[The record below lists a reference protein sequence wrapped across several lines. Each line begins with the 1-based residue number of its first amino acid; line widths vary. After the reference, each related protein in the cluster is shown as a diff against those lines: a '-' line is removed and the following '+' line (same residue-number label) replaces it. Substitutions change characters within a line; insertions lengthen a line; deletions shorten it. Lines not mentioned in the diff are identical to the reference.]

1 MLRSLSLRFPPQAT
15 TLAKAI
21 TFTETLWQRPQ
32 VYGITI
38 DGPTSRDL
46 DDAIWI
52 ESVATGAI
60 ISIHIADVAEFV
72 TPGTLLDKV
81 AISRTTTRYFG
92 ESRNDPMLPR
102 VLSEN
107 RLSLLEWQDR
117 PTLTVRITLNQDCEI
132 EHVEIF
138 ESWLASKKRF
148 SYEEADE
155 VLKDQNSPFQELLQ
169 TCYLWTGL
177 LNRKRQASGA
187 ISGIVTPGSGAWIDE
202 DGNLIV
208 SSKKRYHANIVIQE
222 FMILANR
229 AVAQWLADADT
240 PALYRNHTAKAI
252 APDREAMFQA
262 ILTMGSLAAIRKQLG
277 NWLNRAEYGPTLIGH
292 FALNLTAYCHFTS
305 PIRRLADLINHRI
318 VKARLHGK
326 ELPYSKTE
334 LEQLGQHIATVARE
348 EEKRKDAHFKEERKR
363 QHRETLKAPQDLD
376 QLLEKDFSQLLKY
389 SIKNEELELIA
400 NQVEARMNDNRLQV
414 QDLYLLLFSSGHPKM
429 QELTCEH
436 LRTRVQDA
444 ASIIAM
450 ANDMEEDRS
459 GFSYVDLEEPPF
471 ASWVEVE
478 MAGKVLTTK
487 EPAQQ
492 TRKQTA
498 RHYACLNWI
507 EAYIAGALVA
517 PEQRVQPV
525 LSEPEKIEPMQKA
538 SKAQPMH
545 PILQKT
551 LKEGQNFVSM
561 LNNLC
566 QALKW
571 SNPEYSFTET
581 EEEFRCECQLEIVDV
596 LVAGEGVA
604 SKKQRAKN
612 LAARQVLELLQS
624 KAKQG

>member
-1 MLRSLSLRFPPQAT
+1 MTTLQFPPQAIAQ
-15 TLAKAI
+15 AKAV
-21 TFTETLWQRPQ
+21 TFADKLWQRPQ
-32 VYGITI
+32 VVGITI
-38 DGPTSRDL
+38 DGPNSRDL

-52 ESVATGAI
+52 ESTPTGAI
-60 ISIHIADVAEFV
+60 VLVHIADVAEFV
-72 TPGTLLDKV
+72 TLNSFLDKT
-81 AISRTTTRYFG
+81 AIARTTTRYFG
-92 ESRNDPMLPR
+92 EGSNDPMLPR

-117 PTLTVRITLNQDCEI
+117 PTLTVKIALNQDCEI

-155 VLKDQNSPFQELLQ
+155 VLKDQNSPFQELLH
-169 TCYLWTGL
+169 TCHTWTGL
-177 LNRKRQASGA
+177 LNRKRQTSGA

-208 SSKKRYHANIVIQE
+208 TSKKRYHAHIVIQE

-252 APDREAMFQA
+252 APDRETMFQA
-262 ILTMGSLAAIRKQLG
+262 IVTMGSWSSIRKQLG

-318 VKARLHGK
+318 VKARLHGE
-326 ELPYSKTE
+326 ELPYSKIE
-334 LEQLGQHIATVARE
+334 LEQLGQHIATVARAE
-348 EEKRKDAHFKEERKR
+348 EERKDTHFKEIRKQ
-363 QHRETLKAPQDLD
+363 QHRETLTTPQDLD
-376 QLLEKDFSQLLKY
+376 QLAEKEFSQLLKY
-389 SIKNEELELIA
+389 SIKNEELDLMA
-400 NQVEARMNDNRLQV
+400 NQVEVRMTDTRLQV
-414 QDLYLLLFSSGHPKM
+414 QDLYLLLFSSGNS
-429 QELTCEH
+429 QIQQLTCKH

-450 ANDMEEDRS
+450 AKDMEEDWS
-459 GFSYVDLEEPPF
+459 GFNYVDLEGPSF

-478 MAGKVLTTK
+478 IAGKVLTTK

-492 TRKQTA
+492 TRKQSA
-498 RHYACLNWI
+498 RHHACLNWI
-507 EAYIAGALVA
+507 EVYVKGALVS

-525 LSEPEKIEPMQKA
+525 RTVSVEVEPMQKA
-538 SKAQPMH
+538 PKAQPIH
-545 PILQKT
+545 PILLKT
-551 LKEGQNFVSM
+551 LKEGQNFASM

-566 QALKW
+566 QGLAL
-571 SNPEYSFTET
+571 SNPEYIFSET
-581 EEEFRCECQLEIVDV
+581 EEGFRCECHLETADT

-612 LAARQVLELLQS
+612 LAARQVLELLQ
-624 KAKQG
+624 ARAR

>member
-1 MLRSLSLRFPPQAT
+1 MTPSTFPAQTIAQ
-15 TLAKAI
+15 AKAV
-21 TFTETLWQRPQ
+21 TFADRLWQRPQ
-32 VYGITI
+32 VEGITI

-52 ESVATGAI
+52 ESTATGAI
-60 ISIHIADVAEFV
+60 ISVHIADVAEFV

-81 AISRTTTRYFG
+81 AIARTTTRYFG
-92 ESRNDPMLPR
+92 EGGNDPMLPR

-107 RLSLLEWQDR
+107 RLSLLEWQNR
-117 PTLTVRITLNQDCEI
+117 PTLTVKITLNQDCEI
-132 EHVEIF
+132 EHIEIF

-148 SYEEADE
+148 SYEEADD
-155 VLKDQNSPFQELLQ
+155 VLKDNDSPFQELLQ
-169 TCYLWTGL
+169 TCHTWTGL

-202 DGNLIV
+202 DGNLVV

-262 ILTMGSLAAIRKQLG
+262 ILTMGSVSAIRKQLG
-277 NWLNRAEYGPTLIGH
+277 HWLNRAEYGPTLIGH

-318 VKARLHGK
+318 VKARLHGE

-334 LEQLGQHIATVARE
+334 LEQLGQHIAIVARAE
-348 EEKRKDAHFKEERKR
+348 EERKDAYFKEERKQ

-376 QLLEKDFSQLLKY
+376 QLTEKDFSQLLKY
-389 SIKNEELELIA
+389 SIKNGELELIA
-400 NQVEARMNDNRLQV
+400 NQVEVRMADNRLQV
-414 QDLYLLLFSSGHPKM
+414 QDLYLLLFRSGHSQM
-429 QELTCEH
+429 QQLTCQH
-436 LRTRVQDA
+436 LRIRVQDA
-444 ASIIAM
+444 PSIIAM
-450 ANDMEEDRS
+450 AKDLEEDWL
-459 GFSYVDLEEPPF
+459 GFNYVDLEGPPF
-471 ASWVEVE
+471 ASWLEVE

-492 TRKQTA
+492 TRKQSA
-498 RHYACLNWI
+498 RHHACLRWI
-507 EAYIAGALVA
+507 EAYIENALVA
-517 PEQRVQPV
+517 PEERVQPMRSGSV
-525 LSEPEKIEPMQKA
+525 EVESIQKA
-538 SKAQPMH
+538 SKAQPIH
-545 PILQKT
+545 PMLQKT
-551 LKEGQNFVSM
+551 LREGQNFVSM

-566 QALKW
+566 QGLEW
-571 SNPEYSFTET
+571 PNPDYTFTET
-581 EEEFRCECQLEIVDV
+581 EEGFRCECQLEPADV
-596 LVAGEGVA
+596 VVVGEGVA

-612 LAARQVLELLQS
+612 LAARQVLELLQ
-624 KAKQG
+624 AKV

>member
-1 MLRSLSLRFPPQAT
+1 MTPSTFPTQTIAQ
-15 TLAKAI
+15 AKAV
-21 TFTETLWQRPQ
+21 TFTDMLWQRLQ

-52 ESVATGAI
+52 EATPTGAI
-60 ISIHIADVAEFV
+60 ISVHIADVAEFV
-72 TPGTLLDKV
+72 TPNSFLDKT
-81 AISRTTTRYFG
+81 AIARTTTRYFG
-92 ESRNDPMLPR
+92 EGGNDPMLPR

-107 RLSLLEWQDR
+107 RLSLLEWQNR
-117 PTLTVRITLNQDCEI
+117 PTLTVKITLNHDCEI
-132 EHVEIF
+132 EHVELF

-148 SYEEADE
+148 SYEEADD
-155 VLKDQNSPFQELLQ
+155 VLKDNESPFQELLQ
-169 TCYLWTGL
+169 TCHTWTGL

-252 APDREAMFQA
+252 APERDAMFQA
-262 ILTMGSLAAIRKQLG
+262 ILTTGSWSAIRKQLG
-277 NWLNRAEYGPTLIGH
+277 HWLNRAEYGPTLIGH

-318 VKARLHGK
+318 VKARLHDQ
-326 ELPYSKTE
+326 ELPYNKTE
-334 LEQLGQHIATVARE
+334 LEQLGQHIATVVRAE
-348 EEKRKDAHFKEERKR
+348 EERKDAHFKEERKQ

-376 QLLEKDFSQLLKY
+376 QLPEKDFSQLLKY
-389 SIKNEELELIA
+389 SIKNGELELIA
-400 NQVEARMNDNRLQV
+400 NQVEARIDDNRLQV
-414 QDLYLLLFSSGHPKM
+414 QDLYLLLFSSGHSQM
-429 QELTCEH
+429 QQLTCNH
-436 LRTRVQDA
+436 LRIRVQDA
-444 ASIIAM
+444 PSIIAM
-450 ANDMEEDRS
+450 AK
-459 GFSYVDLEEPPF
+459 DLEEDWLGFNYVDQEGPPF

-492 TRKQTA
+492 TRKQSA
-498 RHYACLNWI
+498 RHHACLRWI
-507 EAYIAGALVA
+507 EAYIENALVA
-517 PEQRVQPV
+517 PEERVQPMRSASV
-525 LSEPEKIEPMQKA
+525 EVEPMKKTP
-538 SKAQPMH
+538 KAQPIH

-551 LKEGQNFVSM
+551 LKEGQNFVGM

-566 QALKW
+566 QGLEW
-571 SNPEYSFTET
+571 QNPEYSFAET
-581 EEEFRCECQLEIVDV
+581 EEGFRCECRLETADV
-596 LVAGEGVA
+596 VVVGEGVA

-612 LAARQVLELLQS
+612 LAARQVLELLQ
-624 KAKQG
+624 AKTKT

>member
-1 MLRSLSLRFPPQAT
+1 MSLSLRFPPQAT
-15 TLAKAI
+15 TLAQAKAV
-21 TFTETLWQRPQ
+21 TFPDTLWQRLQ

-52 ESVATGAI
+52 EATSTGAI
-60 ISIHIADVAEFV
+60 VAVHIADVAEFV

-81 AISRTTTRYFG
+81 AIARTTTRYFG
-92 ESRNDPMLPR
+92 EGGNDPMLPR

-117 PTLTVRITLNQDCEI
+117 PTLTVRITLNHDCEM
-132 EHVEIF
+132 EQVEIF

-148 SYEEADE
+148 SYEEADD
-155 VLKDQNSPFQELLQ
+155 VLKDNESPFQELLQ
-169 TCYLWTGL
+169 TCHTWTGL

-208 SSKKRYHANIVIQE
+208 SSKKRYHANILIQE

-262 ILTMGSLAAIRKQLG
+262 ILTIGSVSAIRKQLG
-277 NWLNRAEYGPTLIGH
+277 HWLNRAEYGPTLIGH

-318 VKARLHGK
+318 VKARLHGE

-334 LEQLGQHIATVARE
+334 LEQLGQHIAIVARAE
-348 EEKRKDAHFKEERKR
+348 EERKDAHFKEERKQ
-363 QHRETLKAPQDLD
+363 QHREILKAPQDLD
-376 QLLEKDFSQLLKY
+376 QLPEKDFSQLLKY
-389 SIKNEELELIA
+389 TIKNGELELIA

-414 QDLYLLLFSSGHPKM
+414 QDLYLLLFHSNHS
-429 QELTCEH
+429 QIQQLTCEH

-444 ASIIAM
+444 PSIIAM
-450 ANDMEEDRS
+450 AKDMEEDWS
-459 GFSYVDLEEPPF
+459 GFNYVDQEGPPF

-492 TRKQTA
+492 TRKQSA
-498 RHYACLNWI
+498 RHHACLLWI
-507 EAYIAGALVA
+507 EAYVAGALVA

-525 LSEPEKIEPMQKA
+525 LSEPEEIEPMQKA
-538 SKAQPMH
+538 SKAQPIH

-561 LNNLC
+561 LNNLS

-571 SNPEYSFTET
+571 SNPEYAIIEI
-581 EEEFRCECQLEIVDV
+581 EEGFRCECRLEPADA
-596 LVAGEGVA
+596 LVVGEGVA

-612 LAARQVLELLQS
+612 LAARQVLELLQ
-624 KAKQG
+624 AKTKT

>member
-1 MLRSLSLRFPPQAT
+1 MTPSKFPPQAT
-15 TLAKAI
+15 AAAKAV
-21 TFTETLWQRPQ
+21 TFAETLWQRPQ

-52 ESVATGAI
+52 ESTSTGAI
-60 ISIHIADVAEFV
+60 VSVHIADVAEFV

-81 AISRTTTRYFG
+81 AIARTQTRYFG
-92 ESRNDPMLPR
+92 EGGNDPMLPR

-117 PTLTVRITLNQDCEI
+117 PTLTVRIALNHDCEI

-155 VLKDQNSPFQELLQ
+155 VLQDKNSPFQKLLQ
-169 TCYLWTGL
+169 TCHTWTGL
-177 LNRKRQASGA
+177 LNRKRQTSGA

-208 SSKKRYHANIVIQE
+208 SDKKCYHANIVIQE

-240 PALYRNHTAKAI
+240 LALYRNHTAKAI
-252 APDREAMFQA
+252 APDRQAMFQA
-262 ILTMGSLAAIRKQLG
+262 IVTMGSWSAIRKQLG

-318 VKARLHGK
+318 VKARLHN
-326 ELPYSKTE
+326 EPLPYSKIE
-334 LEQLGQHIATVARE
+334 LEQLGQHIATVARDE
-348 EEKRKDAHFKEERKR
+348 EERKDAYFKEERK
-363 QHRETLKAPQDLD
+363 QKHRETLKAPQDLD
-376 QLLEKDFSQLLKY
+376 RLPEKDFSQLLQY
-389 SIKNEELELIA
+389 SIKNGELELICG
-400 NQVEARMNDNRLQV
+400 QVEARINDNRLQV

-429 QELTCEH
+429 QQLACKH
-436 LRTRVQDA
+436 LKTRVQDA
-444 ASIIAM
+444 PSIIAM
-450 ANDMEEDRS
+450 AKDTEEDWE
-459 GFSYVDLEEPPF
+459 GFDYVDLDNPPF
-471 ASWVEVE
+471 SSWLEVAI
-478 MAGKVLTTK
+478 AGKVLTTV

-492 TRKQTA
+492 TRKQAA

-507 EAYIAGALVA
+507 EAYAEGALVSPA
-517 PEQRVQPV
+517 QRVQPASSDP
-525 LSEPEKIEPMQKA
+525 SEVEPKIKT
-538 SKAQPMH
+538 SKAQPIH

-566 QALKW
+566 QGLEGP
-571 SNPEYSFTET
+571 NPEYSFTET
-581 EEEFRCECQLEIVDV
+581 EEGFRCECQLETADA
-596 LVAGEGVA
+596 LVVGEGVA

-612 LAARQVLELLQS
+612 LASRQVLERLQAQ
-624 KAKQG
+624 AKT

>member
-1 MLRSLSLRFPPQAT
+1 MTPSTFPAQTIAQ
-15 TLAKAI
+15 AKAV
-21 TFTETLWQRPQ
+21 TFSDRLWQRPQ
-32 VYGITI
+32 VEGITI

-52 ESVATGAI
+52 ESTPTGAI
-60 ISIHIADVAEFV
+60 LSVHIADVAEFV
-72 TPGTLLDKV
+72 TPNSFLDKT
-81 AISRTTTRYFG
+81 AIARTTTRYFG
-92 ESRNDPMLPR
+92 EGGNDPMLPR
-102 VLSEN
+102 ILSEN
-107 RLSLLEWQDR
+107 RLSLLEWQNR
-117 PTLTVRITLNQDCEI
+117 PTLTVKITLNHDCEI
-132 EHVEIF
+132 EHVELF

-148 SYEEADE
+148 SYEEADD
-155 VLKDQNSPFQELLQ
+155 VLKDNDSPFQELLQ
-169 TCYLWTGL
+169 TCHTWTGL

-262 ILTMGSLAAIRKQLG
+262 ILTIGSVSAIRKQLG
-277 NWLNRAEYGPTLIGH
+277 HWLNRAEYGPTLIGH

-318 VKARLHGK
+318 VKARLHGE

-334 LEQLGQHIATVARE
+334 LEQLGQHIAIVARAE
-348 EEKRKDAHFKEERKR
+348 EERKDAHFKEERKQ

-376 QLLEKDFSQLLKY
+376 QLPEKDFSQLLKY
-389 SIKNEELELIA
+389 SIKNGELELIA
-400 NQVEARMNDNRLQV
+400 NQVEARIDDNRLQV

-429 QELTCEH
+429 QQLTCEH
-436 LRTRVQDA
+436 LRIRVQDA

-450 ANDMEEDRS
+450 AKDMEEDWS
-459 GFSYVDLEEPPF
+459 GFNYVDLEGPPF
-471 ASWVEVE
+471 ASWVEVAISE
-478 MAGKVLTTK
+478 ETLTTVQ
-487 EPAQQ
+487 PAQQ
-492 TRKQTA
+492 TRKQST
-498 RHYACLNWI
+498 RHHACLNWLD
-507 EAYIAGALVA
+507 AYVQKSLVA
-517 PEQRVQPV
+517 PEQRVQPASSV
-525 LSEPEKIEPMQKA
+525 PVELESIQKTP
-538 SKAQPMH
+538 KAQPIH

-581 EEEFRCECQLEIVDV
+581 EEGFRCECQLEIADA
-596 LVAGEGVA
+596 LVAGEGAA

-612 LAARQVLELLQS
+612 LAARQVLELLQAS
-624 KAKQG
+624 VKQG